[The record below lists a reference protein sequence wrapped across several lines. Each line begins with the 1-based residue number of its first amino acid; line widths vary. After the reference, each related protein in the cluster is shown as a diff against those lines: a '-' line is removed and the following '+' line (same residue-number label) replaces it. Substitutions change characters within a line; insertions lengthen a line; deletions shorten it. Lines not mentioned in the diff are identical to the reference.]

1 MYGGV
6 SLKDYEGASGFGMN
20 PFGQVEDINKAL
32 SAGYQSPG
40 QFGGAALRMESLE
53 ATLRIVT
60 FTQANIK
67 LWRALPKLP
76 AFSTV
81 EEYTIQSSY
90 GADSGI
96 FTREGELPQA
106 SDATYE
112 LKVAQVKFMDIQ
124 KEVTHPQM
132 LVRPAH
138 GNVIALETQNGAI
151 KLLES
156 IERKLFTGNSLI
168 VPEEFDGLY
177 KQITDDPVAA
187 ANNVLDMR
195 GGPLTEDALEEAA
208 NIVVEN
214 YGVPTDLYLA
224 PRALSD
230 VAKQFYPRE
239 RVNLPAAIDGKVGL
253 AVTAMQTNAGL
264 INFQNDIFLRSGKNN
279 SQKFAPASATSARAP
294 SAPSAFT
301 SVDNAG
307 PVTGSKFRAGDA
319 ATYFYRVTAINRF
332 GESAAVNAAASAT
345 VAAGDSV
352 TLTITDGGGSD
363 PATGYYIYRTRSVD
377 TAIGQAQFMVAIP
390 RISGAATTTYV
401 DLNLNL
407 PSTSNSFM
415 LQMNLQNLSFRQL
428 APMIKIPLATLA
440 ASVRWMQLLYGTPI
454 VYSPR
459 RNVIFIN
466 VLDD

>member
-6 SLKDYEGASGFGMN
+6 QLKDYEGMAGFGMN
-20 PFGQVEDINKAL
+20 PFGQTEDVQKAL
-32 SAGYQSPG
+32 SAGYQNPG
-40 QFGGAALRMESLE
+40 QMGGGALRMESLE

-67 LWRALPKLP
+67 LWRQLPKLP

-81 EEYTIQSSY
+81 EEYTIQTNY
-90 GADSGI
+90 GGDQGI

-106 SDATYE
+106 SDASYE
-112 LKVAQVKFMDIQ
+112 RKAAQVKFMGVQ
-124 KEVTHPQM
+124 KEITHPQM

-138 GNVIALETQNGAI
+138 GSVLALETQNGAVA
-151 KLLES
+151 LLEQ
-156 IERKLFTGNSLI
+156 IERKLFTGRSDVI
-168 VPEEFDGLY
+168 PEEFDGLF
-177 KQITDDPVAA
+177 KQITDDPQAA
-187 ANNVLDMR
+187 AQNVLDMR
-195 GGPLTEDALEEAA
+195 GGPLTEDALEEMA
-208 NIVVEN
+208 NIIIES

-253 AVTAMQTNAGL
+253 AVSAMQTNAGL
-264 INFQNDIFLRSGKNN
+264 IQFQNDVFLRSGKNN
-279 SQKFAPASATSARAP
+279 GIKVAPASATSARSP
-294 SAPSAFT
+294 SAPTVAAA
-301 SVDNAG
+301 NNPG
-307 PVTGSKFRAGDA
+307 PVTGSKWRASDA
-319 ATYFYRVTAINRF
+319 GAYFWRVTAVNRF
-332 GESAAVNAAASAT
+332 GESAPGNSASVTMAATDSA
-345 VAAGDSV
+345 
-352 TLTITDGGGSD
+352 TLTITDGGGTD
-363 PATGYYIYRTRSVD
+363 TATGYNIYRTAASGAVG
-377 TAIGQAQFMVAIP
+377 TAQFMIAVP
-390 RISGAATTTYV
+390 RIAGAATTTFV

-407 PSTSNSFM
+407 PGTSNAFM

-440 ASVRWMQLLYGTPI
+440 ASIRWMQLLYGTPI

-459 RNVIFIN
+459 RNGIFVN

>member
-6 SLKDYEGASGFGMN
+6 SMKDYEGMAGFGMN
-20 PFGQVEDINKAL
+20 PFGVTEDINKAL

-40 QFGGAALRMESLE
+40 QMGGAALRVESLE

-67 LWRALPKLP
+67 LWRAMPKLP

-106 SDATYE
+106 SDAAYE
-112 LKVAQVKFMDIQ
+112 RKVAQVKFMGVQ
-124 KEVTHPQM
+124 KEITHPMM

-138 GNVIALETQNGAI
+138 GSVLALETQNGAVQ
-151 KLLES
+151 LLEKV
-156 IERKLFTGNSLI
+156 ERALFEGRSDV
-168 VPEEFDGLY
+168 VPEQFDGLY

-187 ANNVLDMR
+187 VTNIFDMR
-195 GGPLTEDALEEAA
+195 GGPITEDALEEGA
-208 NIVVEN
+208 NTVVEG

-230 VAKQFYPRE
+230 VGKQFYPRE
-239 RVNLPAAIDGKVGL
+239 RINLPATNNGRVGL
-253 AVTAMQTNAGL
+253 AVTSFDSSAGL
-264 INFQNDIFLRSGKNN
+264 INFQNDIFLRSGSNN
-279 SQKFAPASATSARAP
+279 GVKTAP
-294 SAPSAFT
+294 SAATATRAPTAPT
-301 SVDNAG
+301 VAGAVNAG

-319 ATYFYRVTAINRF
+319 GTYFYRVSAVNRF
-332 GESAAVNAAASAT
+332 GQSTAGNSAGLV
-345 VAAGDSV
+345 VAATDSV
-352 TLTITDGGGSD
+352 TLTITDGGGAD
-363 PATGYYIYRTRSVD
+363 PATGYFIYRTAPGAAVG
-377 TAIGQAQFMVAIP
+377 TAQFMAAVP
-390 RISGAATTTYV
+390 RIGAAATTLYV

-407 PSTSNSFM
+407 PGTSKAFM
-415 LQMNLQNLSFRQL
+415 LQMNLQNLSIRQL

-440 ASVRWMQLLYGTPI
+440 ASVRWMQLLYLTPI

-459 RNVIFIN
+459 RNVVFIN

>member
-6 SLKDYEGASGFGMN
+6 SLKDYEGAAGFGLN
-20 PFGQVEDINKAL
+20 PFGMVEDINKAL

-40 QFGGAALRMESLE
+40 QMGGAALRMESLE
-53 ATLRIVT
+53 ATMRIVT

-67 LWRALPKLP
+67 LWRAMPKLP

-81 EEYTIQSSY
+81 EEYTIQSNY
-90 GADSGI
+90 GGQQGI

-106 SDATYE
+106 SDASYE
-112 LKVAQVKFMDIQ
+112 RKVAQVKFMGIQ
-124 KEVTHPQM
+124 KEITHPQM

-138 GNVIALETQNGAI
+138 GSVLALETQNGAVA
-151 KLLES
+151 LLEQ
-156 IERKLFTGNSLI
+156 IERKLFTGRSDV

-177 KQITDDPVAA
+177 KQITDDPTAA
-187 ANNVLDMR
+187 STNVLDMR
-195 GGPLTEDALEEAA
+195 GGPLTEDALEEGA
-208 NIVVEN
+208 NLVIEG

-264 INFQNDIFLRSGKNN
+264 IAFQNDIFLRSGKNN
-279 SQKFAPASATSARAP
+279 GIKVAPSSATAARAP
-294 SAPSAFT
+294 SAPTVMAT
-301 SVDNAG
+301 DNSG
-307 PVTGSKFRAGDA
+307 PITGSKWRAGDA
-319 ATYFYRVTAINRF
+319 GAYFYKATAVNRF
-332 GESAAVNAAASAT
+332 GESAAGTSGSAT
-345 VAAGDSV
+345 MAATDSCTV
-352 TLTITDGGGSD
+352 VITDGGGSD
-363 PATGYYIYRTRSVD
+363 GATGYNIYRTAVGGASS
-377 TAIGQAQFMVAIP
+377 TAQFLTSVP
-390 RISGAATTTYV
+390 RIGTAATTTFV
-401 DLNLNL
+401 DLNLTL
-407 PSTSNSFM
+407 QGTSIAYM

-459 RNVIFIN
+459 RNVIYIN
-466 VLDD
+466 CQDD